1 MTNLNNA
8 YTFYYNYGDKL
19 FVLLCIRLDIRIC
32 NRIRIRP
39 KFFFCICIHIRIRGF
54 YFISIRIRI
63 RIQDKCG
70 RLHISDSMI
79 VEVQK
84 IKKRLISNELH
95 KILFFN
101 LTIAVIFYFTTV
113 HTRNLIPIFR
123 SLLFFKCWINSN
135 SDRDWA
141 IRLAD

>member
-8 YTFYYNYGDKL
+8 YTFYYNYGEKL

-70 RLHISDSMI
+70 RLHISVFVS
-79 VEVQK
+79 
-84 IKKRLISNELH
+84 ISLCLDYISSVFESSE
-95 KILFFN
+95 
-101 LTIAVIFYFTTV
+101 
-113 HTRNLIPIFR
+113 
-123 SLLFFKCWINSN
+123 SLLKTTNRQVKFSF
-135 SDRDWA
+135 RA
-141 IRLAD
+141 ITDVDVKQFLPELDELSALVSLELKVN

>member
-8 YTFYYNYGDKL
+8 YTFYYIYGEKL

-70 RLHISDSMI
+70 RLHISDFLSDYYT
-79 VEVQK
+79 E
-84 IKKRLISNELH
+84 IS
-95 KILFFN
+95 
-101 LTIAVIFYFTTV
+101 
-113 HTRNLIPIFR
+113 
-123 SLLFFKCWINSN
+123 
-135 SDRDWA
+135 
-141 IRLAD
+141 